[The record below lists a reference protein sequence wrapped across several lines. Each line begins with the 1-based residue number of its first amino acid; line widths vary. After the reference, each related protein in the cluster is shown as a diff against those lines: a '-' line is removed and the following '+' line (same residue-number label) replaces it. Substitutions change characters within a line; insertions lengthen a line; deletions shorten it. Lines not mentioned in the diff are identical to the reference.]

1 MSNGKVTIIILI
13 NGSITKRIGGNVK
26 VELNFSSYAT
36 KAELTNAAGVDTSNL
51 AAKSDLAGLKAEV
64 DKIDIDQ
71 LKTFPVDL
79 RKLSKV
85 VNNGVIKKTVW

>member
-1 MSNGKVTIIILI
+1 MWNGKVTIIILI

-36 KAELTNAAGVDTSNL
+36 KAELTNAAGVDTSKL

>member
-13 NGSITKRIGGNVK
+13 NRSITKRIGGNVK

-64 DKIDIDQ
+64 DKTDIDQ

-85 VNNGVIKKTVW
+85 VNNGVIKKTV

>member
-1 MSNGKVTIIILI
+1 MSKGKVTIIILI

>member
-1 MSNGKVTIIILI
+1 MAKGKVTIIILI

-85 VNNGVIKKTVW
+85 VNNGVIKKTV

>member
-51 AAKSDLAGLKAEV
+51 AAKSDLAGLIAEV

-85 VNNGVIKKTVW
+85 VNNGVIKKTV

>member
-13 NGSITKRIGGNVK
+13 NRSITKRIGGNVK

-64 DKIDIDQ
+64 DKTDIDQ

>member
-13 NGSITKRIGGNVK
+13 NGSITKRIGVNVK

-64 DKIDIDQ
+64 DKTDIDQ

-85 VNNGVIKKTVW
+85 VNNGVIKKTV

>member
-85 VNNGVIKKTVW
+85 VNNGVIKKTV